1 MKDEVVYVRW
11 YKEVVEGKVVNEHD
25 LFGMVAVRIPI
36 QGVYAVALFTPKD
49 IYKTAQEACG
59 TFPKHFPTPKEIV
72 HLDLATSVADS
83 ISPEYN
89 TLQQFKHD
97 HWNHERNMLELDY
110 WEEYDRMFH
119 AYARKRFEMM
129 RPQQNEKSMEIEKPT
144 TPEECFEKIIIP
156 SSGYPKP
163 DAYNNFWIDALKEQ
177 RIETAKEESQDVKPR
192 IIGKPISVTELS
204 IF

>member
-36 QGVYAVALFTPKD
+36 QGVQAVALFTPKD

-59 TFPKHFPTPKEIV
+59 TYPKHFPTPKEIV
-72 HLDLATSVADS
+72 HLDPATSVADS

-97 HWNHERNMLELDY
+97 HWNHEKNMLQLEY
-110 WEEYDRMFH
+110 WPEFDRMYH
-119 AYARKRFEMM
+119 AYQRKR
-129 RPQQNEKSMEIEKPT
+129 RNIYSVCKVVPP
-144 TPEECFEKIIIP
+144 P
-156 SSGYPKP
+156 PK
-163 DAYNNFWIDALKEQ
+163 
-177 RIETAKEESQDVKPR
+177 RTAVPVTSASVKPKR
-192 IIGKPISVTELS
+192 TVTVTELS
-204 IF
+204 LF